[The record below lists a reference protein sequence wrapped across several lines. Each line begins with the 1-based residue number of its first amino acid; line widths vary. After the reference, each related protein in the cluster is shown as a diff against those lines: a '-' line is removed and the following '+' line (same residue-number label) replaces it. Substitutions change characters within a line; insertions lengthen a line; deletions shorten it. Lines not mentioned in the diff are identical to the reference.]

1 MAAKTDFVFL
11 INSLT
16 TFLVFDFELVPDALT
31 NSSID
36 KGRPAEYNAA
46 SILEVIS
53 SAGRELLNFAYL
65 FHWWI

>member
-1 MAAKTDFVFL
+1 MAVKTEFVFL

-36 KGRPAEYNAA
+36 MGRPDEYNAA
-46 SILEVIS
+46 SILAEIS
-53 SAGRELLNFAYL
+53 SVGREFLNFAYP
-65 FHWWI
+65 F